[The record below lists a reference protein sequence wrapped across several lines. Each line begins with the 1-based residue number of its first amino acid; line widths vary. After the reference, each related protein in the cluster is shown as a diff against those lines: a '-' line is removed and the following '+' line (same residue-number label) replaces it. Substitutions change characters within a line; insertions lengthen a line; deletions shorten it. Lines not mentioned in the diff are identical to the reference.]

1 MMPTATTDCFRLS
14 EELLYHSN
22 QVTFYAEQL
31 SMLTNVK
38 RCTDEFDTTV
48 NALATNGDNLMRPYY
63 SRLNHLKPFFY
74 GSVLCNFIIK
84 FELNEIRCAL
94 IYATFFLI

>member
-48 NALATNGDNLMRPYY
+48 NALATNGDNLMKTILQSLKSSEAILLRVCFMQFYY
-63 SRLNHLKPFFY
+63 
-74 GSVLCNFIIK
+74 
-84 FELNEIRCAL
+84 
-94 IYATFFLI
+94 